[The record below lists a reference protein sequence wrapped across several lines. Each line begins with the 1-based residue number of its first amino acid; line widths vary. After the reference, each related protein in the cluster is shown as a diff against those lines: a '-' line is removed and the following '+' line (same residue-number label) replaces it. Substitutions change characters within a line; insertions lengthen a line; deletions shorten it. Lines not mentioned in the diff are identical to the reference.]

1 MSSPGPAP
9 EGTTVEPETE
19 INRRLLQ
26 RATISAG
33 TFAQIPSV
41 STEIKFHT
49 RNEGDRQTSR
59 FRNRCCNG
67 IGKKITLKVLFAAI
81 GFAFARET
89 SF

>member
-49 RNEGDRQTSR
+49 RNEGDRVDKQVDSE
-59 FRNRCCNG
+59 
-67 IGKKITLKVLFAAI
+67 IDVVMA
-81 GFAFARET
+81 
-89 SF
+89 

>member
-19 INRRLLQ
+19 INRQLLQ

-49 RNEGDRQTSR
+49 KNEGDGVDKQVDSE
-59 FRNRCCNG
+59 
-67 IGKKITLKVLFAAI
+67 IDVVMA
-81 GFAFARET
+81 
-89 SF
+89 